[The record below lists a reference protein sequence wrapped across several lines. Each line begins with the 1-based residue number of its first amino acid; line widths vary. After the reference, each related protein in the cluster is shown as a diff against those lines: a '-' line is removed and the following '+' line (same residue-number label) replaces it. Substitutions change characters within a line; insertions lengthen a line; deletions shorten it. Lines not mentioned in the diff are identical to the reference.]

1 MQMLQEV
8 EAGRR
13 MLQRNQMGR
22 HAVPETRMYR
32 FTDSL
37 PYLLNRVGVRMGE
50 LFANELAADQLTV
63 PMYRVLAAL
72 SEADHQRLTDR
83 SAMTTVEM
91 TTLSRLV
98 AAMEKR
104 RMLKRKRPDDNL
116 RTVQISLTKAG
127 RDLAARLSPLAAHYE
142 RVGLKNLDVQA
153 VGALK
158 AALTT
163 VYGNLDE
170 IEQEQAE
177 ARAKERPPARGLP
190 HKAA

>member
-1 MQMLQEV
+1 
-8 EAGRR
+8 
-13 MLQRNQMGR
+13 
-22 HAVPETRMYR
+22 MYR
-32 FTDSL
+32 FTNSL
-37 PYLLNRVGVRMGE
+37 PYLLNRVGVRMGD

-72 SEADHQRLTDR
+72 SEADHQRLTDL

-104 RMLKRKRPDDNL
+104 HMLKRRRPDDNL

-127 RDLAARLSPLAAHYE
+127 RDLAARLSPRAAYYE
-142 RVGLKNLDVQA
+142 RVGLKDLDA
-153 VGALK
+153 AAIGSLK
-158 AALTT
+158 AALAT
-163 VYGNLDE
+163 VCVNLDQ
-170 IEQEQAE
+170 IGHEQAE
-177 ARAKERPPARGLP
+177 ARLKGRPPARGVR

>member
-1 MQMLQEV
+1 
-8 EAGRR
+8 
-13 MLQRNQMGR
+13 
-22 HAVPETRMYR
+22 MYR

-50 LFANELAADQLTV
+50 LFANELAAEQLTV

-72 SEADHQRLTDR
+72 SEADHQRLTDL

-104 RMLKRKRPDDNL
+104 QMLKRKRPDDNL

-127 RDLAARLSPLAAHYE
+127 RDLAARLSPRAAHYE
-142 RVGLKNLDVQA
+142 RVGLKGLDAEA
-153 VGALK
+153 VGGLK
-158 AALTT
+158 AALAT

-177 ARAKERPPARGLP
+177 ARRKGRPPARGLRR
-190 HKAA
+190 KAA

>member
-1 MQMLQEV
+1 
-8 EAGRR
+8 
-13 MLQRNQMGR
+13 
-22 HAVPETRMYR
+22 MYR

-72 SEADHQRLTDR
+72 SEADHQRLTDL

-104 RMLKRKRPDDNL
+104 RLLTRRRPGDNL

-127 RDLAARLSPLAAHYE
+127 RDLAARLSPRAAHYE
-142 RVGLKNLDVQA
+142 RVGLKNLDAKA
-153 VGALK
+153 VGDLK

-177 ARAKERPPARGLP
+177 ARLKGRSPVRGLR